1 MSFERT
7 EHQTTQSQQD
17 AINRSLDG
25 TTPPAQ
31 IEGYLLQAYLGSGA
45 FGQVWSA
52 VDRTT
57 GKKVAIKFYNRR
69 SVGDIEP
76 LAREVQK
83 LVVLSADRHVVQL
96 LDVGWEAD
104 PPYFVM
110 EFLPRGSLED
120 LLRSQEK
127 IPVHQA
133 LDLCEEVAVGL
144 MHLHGKGV
152 LHCDLKPGNV
162 LLDND
167 GKPRLADFGQSRLSD
182 EATPSL
188 GTLFYMAPE
197 QADLDATPDARWDVY
212 ALGAL
217 LYVMLTGKPPYFDHT
232 INTEIEASGDI
243 RSRLSAYRKS
253 ISAAGPPR
261 RHRSVSGVDRMLA
274 EIIDRCIAI
283 DPRKRYSSVQSALLA
298 LRQRSET
305 IARRP
310 LVLLGLVG
318 PLLLFGVI
326 ALFGWTA
333 YRQAVNDTDQAITQ
347 KAMQSNKFAAQLAAR
362 SAAEQMDEY
371 FRAVEQLASDRDF
384 LVDLEKVFA
393 NESLNELRLKLSNP
407 AKNMAPD
414 LDSDRQE
421 FRNHS
426 VRTAL
431 QFHLRKRMAEQPIGH
446 VDSWWVYDL
455 YGNQLA
461 GVFAESKDPNKP
473 VKITIGLN
481 YSWRTYF
488 SGLEKDLDEAVP
500 GGPHRYHVDPNP
512 EKRQFI
518 TRPNLSAVF
527 KSEATGIW
535 KVAFSTPIR
544 KEGKIVGIAG
554 LTVEMGSFV
563 KFDPGANQYAMMYDS
578 RPGAHTGIILEHP
591 ILAEQRKIGN
601 RVPTELIECRLDSPP
616 TDGKQFLDPMG
627 NTSLGTAF
635 NQPSIASAAKVA
647 ITEYSTDPSGKKIES
662 SHDSGL
668 RIVVLEDYETVI
680 EPAHAL
686 GQRLSWLGAMA
697 ATFLVIVSLIMWYLV
712 VRLLRGTRQQLS
724 RTFTAWGNTTP
735 ITADGAI
742 DVALETRTG
751 NSANP
756 KTSRGSN
763 DTVMEQ
769 RDKNKKK

>member
-1 MSFERT
+1 MSSDRT
-7 EHQTTQSQQD
+7 EHQTAHSQQE
-17 AINRSLDG
+17 AIDRSLDG
-25 TTPPAQ
+25 KAPPAQ
-31 IEGYLLQAYLGSGA
+31 IEGYLLQDYLGSGA

-83 LVVLSADRHVVQL
+83 LVVLAADRHVVQL

-120 LLRSQEK
+120 LLRNQEI
-127 IPVHQA
+127 IPVHDA
-133 LDLCEEVAVGL
+133 LEICEEVAVGL

-243 RSRLSAYRKS
+243 RSRLATYRKS
-253 ISAAGPPR
+253 ISAAGLPR
-261 RHRSVSGVDRMLA
+261 RHRSVPGVDRMLA
-274 EIIDRCIAI
+274 DIVDRCIAI
-283 DPRKRYSSVQSALLA
+283 DPRKRYSSIQSALLA

-305 IARRP
+305 LARRP
-310 LVLLGLVG
+310 LILLGLVG

-333 YRQAVNDTDQAITQ
+333 YRQAIYDTDQAIMQ
-347 KAMQSNKFAAQLAAR
+347 KAMQSNKFAARLAAR

-371 FRAVEQLASDRDF
+371 FRAVEHLAADEEF
-384 LVDLEKVFA
+384 QVDLNIA
-393 NESLNELRLKLSNP
+393 NDSLKDLRKKLANP
-407 AKNMAPD
+407 ARNVDPELEDARKD
-414 LDSDRQE
+414 
-421 FRNHS
+421 FRNHHARS
-426 VRTAL
+426 AL
-431 QFHLRKRMAEQPIGH
+431 QFHLRDRMAHQPLGQ
-446 VDSWWVYDL
+446 VNSWWVYDL

-461 GVFAESKDPNKP
+461 SVFAESNDPQRATVRN
-473 VKITIGLN
+473 TIGLN

-488 SGLEKDLDEAVP
+488 SGMDEELYQPVP
-500 GGPHRYHVDPNP
+500 GGPLEYKVHPDP
-512 EKRQFI
+512 EKRQYI
-518 TRPNLSAVF
+518 TRPHLSAVF
-527 KSEATGIW
+527 KSDATGTW
-535 KVAFSTPIR
+535 KIAFSTPIR
-544 KEGKIVGIAG
+544 HDGRIVGVVG
-554 LTVEMGSFV
+554 LTVEMGNFV
-563 KFDPGANQYAMMYDS
+563 QFDQGTIQYAMMYDG
-578 RPGAHTGIILEHP
+578 RPGEHTGIILEHP
-591 ILAEQRKIGN
+591 LLDEQRKQADRID
-601 RVPTELIECRLDSPP
+601 PELIECRLTAPP
-616 TDGKQFLDPMG
+616 EDGSMFLDPIG
-627 NTSLGTAF
+627 QTGSGEAF
-635 NQPSIASAAKVA
+635 NQPSIASEAKVEF
-647 ITEYSTDPSGKKIES
+647 TEFTTDPAGKKVES
-662 SHDSGL
+662 RRDSGL

-680 EPAHAL
+680 APAHAL
-686 GQRLSWLGAMA
+686 GKRLSWLGAMA
-697 ATFLVIVSLIMWYLV
+697 TAFLVLVSLAMWYLV
-712 VRLLRGTRQQLS
+712 VRLLRDSRQQLS
-724 RTFTAWGNTTP
+724 RTFMAWGNTTP
-735 ITADGAI
+735 NTSDGASI
-742 DVALETRTG
+742 GGRDSNTG
-751 NSANP
+751 NNTDP
-756 KTSRGSN
+756 QTSRNSN
-763 DTVMEQ
+763 ETETT
-769 RDKNKKK
+769 